1 MKKLVIQIPC
11 LNEEETLPYVI
22 NDIQG
27 MIKNTDCEICK
38 NADIQII
45 DDGSSDKTSYVA
57 KKLGIKRIYRNETNI
72 GLARSFRKGA
82 EFAVSDGYDLLINV
96 DGDNQY
102 NAFDIPKLVE
112 NILETKSNIVVGCRP
127 ILSHKEFTILKK
139 FLQVI
144 GSIVLSFLSKTK
156 VRDAASGFRLYD
168 RNYLENMRIHTTFS
182 YCMETLID
190 AGSKGF
196 KISSVNIDVNMVT
209 RESRLFKTKTEYIK
223 KQLYTMILIFSMHQ
237 PLRFYSLVA
246 APFFLISIILM
257 FRFIMKVYF
266 LVDKLNRTYLPSL
279 IIGSLSFTT
288 SLLIILIGVLAE
300 VLRLTRESGYKN
312 W

>member
-1 MKKLVIQIPC
+1 MKKLLIQIPC

-22 NDIQG
+22 DDIRG
-27 MIKNTDCEICK
+27 MIRNTNCEICK

-45 DDGSSDKTSYVA
+45 DDGSSDKTSDVA
-57 KKLGIKRIYRNETNI
+57 KSLGIKRIYLNETNI

-82 EFAVSDGYDLLINV
+82 EFAIKDGYDLLINV

-102 NAFDIPKLVE
+102 DAFDIPKLVE
-112 NILETKSNIVVGCRP
+112 NMKEENSNIVVGCRP
-127 ILSHKEFTILKK
+127 ILYHKEFSLLKK

-144 GSIVLSFLSKTK
+144 GSAALSFLSKTK

-168 RNYLENMRIHTTFS
+168 SYYLEKMKIHTTFS
-182 YCMETLID
+182 YCIETLID

-196 KISSVNIDVNMVT
+196 KVSSVNINVNMST

-257 FRFIMKVYF
+257 CRFIMKVYI
-266 LVDKLNRTYLPSL
+266 LADELNRTYLPSL
-279 IIGSLSFTT
+279 IIGSLSFST

-300 VLRLTRESGYKN
+300 VLRLMRESGYKN
-312 W
+312 

>member
-266 LVDKLNRTYLPSL
+266 LVDELNRTYLPSL